1 MPVRVEHRR
10 DTNEACAT
18 DGCLDFAR
26 HERRFHVS
34 TDQLGFLPD
43 RLARISD
50 HIQTNY
56 LDNGKL
62 PFASLLIGR
71 GDDIALNWSSG
82 VAEDAIFRI
91 ASMTKPVTSVAFM
104 RLVEQGKVALTDP
117 VAKYIPEFAKLG
129 VFVAG
134 GGNIPFVS
142 RPPTTPMRIVDVLR
156 HTTGFTYSFQERSN
170 IDAAYRKTDVES
182 WNKSTSQS
190 FIDTLA
196 QIPLEFDPGT
206 QWNYS
211 VSTDVLG
218 ILIERISGQS
228 LADYF
233 SQHIFGPLG
242 MDDTFFT
249 VPAEK
254 AERIPECFAFDPE
267 TKMALFDEAGADSL
281 WAKGWSFNSGGGGL
295 ASTVAD
301 YHRFSRMLLNGG
313 ALDGVQI
320 ISPKTLELMTAN
332 HLPGGQDLTQMSKS
346 LFSEAEMAGIG
357 FGLGFATT
365 IDSAAT
371 LTPCSTGD
379 FYWGG
384 MYSTAFFVDPVE
396 DIIMIFMTQLMP
408 SSTYPVRREIKT
420 MIYSALAA

>member
-1 MPVRVEHRR
+1 MSAE
-10 DTNEACAT
+10 D
-18 DGCLDFAR
+18 
-26 HERRFHVS
+26 
-34 TDQLGFLPD
+34 LGFVPD
-43 RLARISD
+43 RLARIPEF
-50 HIQTNY
+50 IQTQY
-56 LDNGKL
+56 LDSGKL
-62 PFASLLIGR
+62 PFAALLVGR
-71 GDDIALNWSSG
+71 GDDIALQWSSG
-82 VAEDAIFRI
+82 VADDAIFRI
-91 ASMTKPVTSVAFM
+91 ASMTKPITSVAFM
-104 RLVEQGKVALTDP
+104 QLVEQGKVALTDP

-134 GGNIPFVS
+134 GGNVPFVS
-142 RPPTTPMRIVDVLR
+142 RPPTTQMRIVDLLR
-156 HTTGFTYSFQERSN
+156 HTAGFTYSFQEQGN

-182 WNKSTSQS
+182 WTKNTSQS

-218 ILIERISGQS
+218 VLVERISGQS
-228 LADYF
+228 LPDYF
-233 SQHIFGPLG
+233 QTHIFAPLG
-242 MDDTFFT
+242 MTDTAFC
-249 VPAEK
+249 VPADK
-254 AERIPECFAFDPE
+254 APRIPEGFGFDPD
-267 TKMALFDEAGADSL
+267 TKMKLFDKAGSESA

-295 ASTVAD
+295 ASSMSD
-301 YHRFSRMLLNGG
+301 YHRFCRMLLNGG

-320 ISPKTLELMTAN
+320 LSPKTIELMTAN
-332 HLPGGQDLTQMSKS
+332 HIPGGQDLTQMSKS

>member
-1 MPVRVEHRR
+1 MSAE
-10 DTNEACAT
+10 D
-18 DGCLDFAR
+18 
-26 HERRFHVS
+26 
-34 TDQLGFLPD
+34 LGFVSD
-43 RLARISD
+43 RLARIPDFLQS
-50 HIQTNY
+50 QY
-56 LDNGKL
+56 LDSGKL
-62 PFASLLIGR
+62 PFASLLVGR
-71 GDDIALNWSSG
+71 GDEIALQWNSG
-82 VAEDAIFRI
+82 VADDAIFRI
-91 ASMTKPVTSVAFM
+91 ASMTKPITSVAFM
-104 RLVEQGKVALTDP
+104 QLVEQGKVALSEP
-117 VAKYIPEFAKLG
+117 VAKYIPEFARLG

-134 GGNIPFVS
+134 GGNVPFVS
-142 RPPTTPMRIVDVLR
+142 RPPTTPLRIIDLLR
-156 HTTGFTYSFQERSN
+156 HTSGFTYSFQERSN

-182 WNKSTSQS
+182 WSKNTSKS

-211 VSTDVLG
+211 VSTDIVG
-218 ILIERISGQS
+218 ILVERISGQS
-228 LADYF
+228 LPDYF
-233 SQHIFGPLG
+233 SEHIFGPLG
-242 MDDTFFT
+242 MDDTFFC

-254 AERIPECFAFDPE
+254 ADRIPEGYAFDAE
-267 TKMALFDEAGADSL
+267 TTMKLFDKAGSESL
-281 WAKGWSFNSGGGGL
+281 WTRGWSFNSGGGGL
-295 ASTVAD
+295 ASSVAD
-301 YHRFSRMLLNGG
+301 YHRFCRMLLNGG
-313 ALDGVQI
+313 ALEGVQI

-332 HLPGGQDLTQMSKS
+332 HIPGGQDLTKMSKS
-346 LFSEAEMAGIG
+346 MFSEAEMAGIG

-371 LTPCSTGD
+371 MIPCSNGD

>member
-1 MPVRVEHRR
+1 MSAE
-10 DTNEACAT
+10 E
-18 DGCLDFAR
+18 
-26 HERRFHVS
+26 
-34 TDQLGFLPD
+34 LGFLPD
-43 RLARISD
+43 RLTRITD
-50 HIQTNY
+50 FIQANY
-56 LDNGKL
+56 LDTGKL
-62 PFASLLIGR
+62 PFASLLVGR
-71 GDDIALNWSSG
+71 GDDIALSWSSG
-82 VAEDAIFRI
+82 VADDAIFRI
-91 ASMTKPVTSVAFM
+91 ASMTKPITSVAFM
-104 RLVEQGKVALTDP
+104 QLVEQGKVALTDP

-134 GGNIPFVS
+134 GGNVPFVS
-142 RPPTTPMRIVDVLR
+142 LPPTAPMRIVDLLR
-156 HTTGFTYSFQERSN
+156 HTSGLTYSFQERSN

-182 WNKSTSQS
+182 WSKSNSQS

-218 ILIERISGQS
+218 VIVERISGQS
-228 LADYF
+228 LPDYF
-233 SQHIFGPLG
+233 QEHIFAPLG
-242 MDDTFFT
+242 MNDTFFT
-249 VPAEK
+249 VPADK
-254 AERIPECFAFDPE
+254 ASRIPECFAFDAE
-267 TKMALFDEAGADSL
+267 TKTKLFDKAGAESL
-281 WAKGWSFNSGGGGL
+281 WTKGWSFNSGGGGL
-295 ASTVAD
+295 ASTMAD

-313 ALDGVQI
+313 ALDSVQI
-320 ISPKTLELMTAN
+320 ISPKTLELMTSN
-332 HLPGGQDLTQMSKS
+332 HLPGGKDLTQLSKS

>member
-1 MPVRVEHRR
+1 MNAA
-10 DTNEACAT
+10 D
-18 DGCLDFAR
+18 
-26 HERRFHVS
+26 
-34 TDQLGFLPD
+34 LGFLPD
-43 RLARISD
+43 RLQRISD

-62 PFASLLIGR
+62 PFASLLVGR
-71 GDDIALNWSSG
+71 GDDIALQWSSG
-82 VAEDAIFRI
+82 VADDAIFRI

-104 RLVEQGKVALTDP
+104 QLVEQGKVALTDP

-134 GGNIPFVS
+134 GGNLPFVT
-142 RPPTTPMRIVDVLR
+142 RPPSAPMRIVDVLR
-156 HTTGFTYSFQERSN
+156 HTSGFTYSFQERSN
-170 IDAAYRKTDVES
+170 VDAAYRKTDVES
-182 WNKSTSQS
+182 WNKNSSQS

-196 QIPLEFDPGT
+196 QIPLEFDPGS

-233 SQHIFGPLG
+233 SEHIFAPLG
-242 MDDTFFT
+242 MKDTFFT
-249 VPAEK
+249 VPADK
-254 AERIPECFAFDPE
+254 ASRIPQCFAFDPS
-267 TKMALFDEAGADSL
+267 TKIKLFDEAGAGSL
-281 WAKGWSFNSGGGGL
+281 WTKGWSFNSGGGGL
-295 ASTVAD
+295 ASTVSD
-301 YHRFSRMLLNGG
+301 YHRFCRMLLSGG

-320 ISPKTLELMTAN
+320 ISPVTLDLMTAN
-332 HLPGGQDLTQMSKS
+332 HLPDGKDLTQLSKS

-365 IDSAAT
+365 IDSVAT

>member
-1 MPVRVEHRR
+1 MIA
-10 DTNEACAT
+10 NE
-18 DGCLDFAR
+18 
-26 HERRFHVS
+26 
-34 TDQLGFLPD
+34 LGFLPD
-43 RLARISD
+43 RLQRISG

-71 GDDIALNWSSG
+71 GDDIALQWSSG
-82 VAEDAIFRI
+82 VADDAIFRI
-91 ASMTKPVTSVAFM
+91 ASMTKPITSVAFM
-104 RLVEQGKVALTDP
+104 QLVEQGKVALTDP

-142 RPPTTPMRIVDVLR
+142 RPPATPMRIVDVLR
-156 HTTGFTYSFQERSN
+156 HTSGFTYSFQERSN
-170 IDAAYRKTDVES
+170 VDAAYRKTDIES
-182 WNKSTSQS
+182 WTKATSQS

-218 ILIERISGQS
+218 ILIERISGQA

-233 SQHIFGPLG
+233 NEHIFAPLG
-242 MDDTFFT
+242 MDDTSFH
-249 VPAEK
+249 VPSEK
-254 AERIPECFAFDPE
+254 AARIPQCFAFDAE
-267 TKMALFDEAGADSL
+267 TKMKLFDESGANSL

-301 YHRFSRMLLNGG
+301 YHLFCRMLLNGG

-371 LTPCSTGD
+371 MIPCSTGD

>member
-1 MPVRVEHRR
+1 MSAE
-10 DTNEACAT
+10 D
-18 DGCLDFAR
+18 
-26 HERRFHVS
+26 
-34 TDQLGFLPD
+34 LGFVSD
-43 RLARISD
+43 RLARIPAF
-50 HIQTNY
+50 IQANY
-56 LDNGKL
+56 LDNKKL

-71 GDDIALNWSSG
+71 GDDIALQWNSG
-82 VAEDAIFRI
+82 VADDAIFRI

-104 RLVEQGKVALTDP
+104 QLVEQGKVALTDP
-117 VAKYIPEFAKLG
+117 VAKYIPEFAQLG

-134 GGNIPFVS
+134 GGNVPFVS
-142 RPPTTPMRIVDVLR
+142 RPPTSPMRVVDLLR
-156 HTTGFTYSFQERSN
+156 HTAGFTYSFQERSN

-182 WNKSTSQS
+182 WSKSTSQS

-211 VSTDVLG
+211 VATDVLG
-218 ILIERISGQS
+218 ILVERISGQS
-228 LADYF
+228 LPDYF
-233 SQHIFGPLG
+233 QTHIFAPLG
-242 MDDTFFT
+242 MSDTFFT
-249 VPAEK
+249 VPADK
-254 AERIPECFAFDPE
+254 ASRIPEGFAFDPE
-267 TKMALFDEAGADSL
+267 KKMKLFDKAGTESA
-281 WAKGWSFNSGGGGL
+281 WTKGWSFNSGGGGL
-295 ASTVAD
+295 ASSIAD
-301 YHRFSRMLLNGG
+301 YHRFCRMLLNGG
-313 ALDGVQI
+313 ALDGTQI
-320 ISPKTLELMTAN
+320 LSPKTIELMTAN
-332 HLPGGQDLTQMSKS
+332 HIPGGQDLTQMSKS

-396 DIIMIFMTQLMP
+396 DIIIIFMTQLMP

>member
-1 MPVRVEHRR
+1 MSAE
-10 DTNEACAT
+10 D
-18 DGCLDFAR
+18 
-26 HERRFHVS
+26 
-34 TDQLGFLPD
+34 LGFVPD
-43 RLARISD
+43 RLARIPAF
-50 HIQTNY
+50 IQTQY
-56 LDNGKL
+56 LDSGKL
-62 PFASLLIGR
+62 PFAALLVGR
-71 GDDIALNWSSG
+71 GDDIALQWSSG
-82 VAEDAIFRI
+82 VADDAIFRI
-91 ASMTKPVTSVAFM
+91 ASMTKPITSVAFM
-104 RLVEQGKVALTDP
+104 QLVEQGKVALTDP

-134 GGNIPFVS
+134 GGNVPFVS
-142 RPPTTPMRIVDVLR
+142 RPPTTQMRIVDLLR
-156 HTTGFTYSFQERSN
+156 HTAGFTYSFQEQGN

-182 WNKSTSQS
+182 WTKNTSQS

-218 ILIERISGQS
+218 VLVERISGQS
-228 LADYF
+228 LPDYF
-233 SQHIFGPLG
+233 QTHIFAPLG
-242 MDDTFFT
+242 MTDTAFC
-249 VPAEK
+249 VSADK
-254 AERIPECFAFDPE
+254 APRIPEGFGFDPD
-267 TKMALFDEAGADSL
+267 TKMKLFDKSGSESA

-295 ASTVAD
+295 ASSMSD
-301 YHRFSRMLLNGG
+301 YHRFCRMLLNGG

-320 ISPKTLELMTAN
+320 LSPKTIELMTAN
-332 HLPGGQDLTQMSKS
+332 HIPGGQDLTQMSKS

>member
-1 MPVRVEHRR
+1 MSAE
-10 DTNEACAT
+10 E
-18 DGCLDFAR
+18 
-26 HERRFHVS
+26 
-34 TDQLGFLPD
+34 LGFISD
-43 RLARISD
+43 RLARIPAF
-50 HIQTNY
+50 IQANY
-56 LDNGKL
+56 IDNGKL
-62 PFASLLIGR
+62 PFAALLIGR
-71 GDDIALNWSSG
+71 GDDIALQWNSG

-91 ASMTKPVTSVAFM
+91 ASMTKPITSVAFM
-104 RLVEQGKVALTDP
+104 QLVEQGKVALTDP
-117 VAKYIPEFAKLG
+117 VAKYIPEFAQLG

-134 GGNIPFVS
+134 GGNVPFVS
-142 RPPTTPMRIVDVLR
+142 RPPTTPMRVVDLLR
-156 HTTGFTYSFQERSN
+156 HTAGFTYSFQERGN

-182 WNKSTSQS
+182 WSKSTSQS
-190 FIDTLA
+190 FLDTLA

-211 VSTDVLG
+211 VATDIVG
-218 ILIERISGQS
+218 ILVERISGQS
-228 LADYF
+228 LPDYF
-233 SQHIFGPLG
+233 QTHIFAPLG
-242 MDDTFFT
+242 MTDTFFT
-249 VPAEK
+249 VPADK
-254 AERIPECFAFDPE
+254 APRIPEGFAFDPE
-267 TKMALFDEAGADSL
+267 KKMKLFDKAGAESA
-281 WAKGWSFNSGGGGL
+281 WTKGWSFNSGGGGL
-295 ASTVAD
+295 ASSVSD
-301 YHRFSRMLLNGG
+301 YHRFCRMLLNGG

-320 ISPKTLELMTAN
+320 LSPKTIELMTAN
-332 HLPGGQDLTQMSKS
+332 HIPGGQDLTQMSKS

>member
-1 MPVRVEHRR
+1 MSAE
-10 DTNEACAT
+10 D
-18 DGCLDFAR
+18 
-26 HERRFHVS
+26 
-34 TDQLGFLPD
+34 LGFVSD
-43 RLARISD
+43 RLARIPEF
-50 HIQTNY
+50 IQTNY

-62 PFASLLIGR
+62 PFASVLVGR
-71 GDDIALNWSSG
+71 GDDIALQWSSG
-82 VAEDAIFRI
+82 VTEDAIFRI
-91 ASMTKPVTSVAFM
+91 ASMTKPITSVAFM
-104 RLVEQGKVALTDP
+104 QLVEQGKVALTDP
-117 VAKYIPEFAKLG
+117 VAKYIPEFAQLG

-134 GGNIPFVS
+134 GGNVPFVS
-142 RPPTTPMRIVDVLR
+142 RPPKTPLRVVDLLR
-156 HTTGFTYSFQERSN
+156 HTAGFTYSFQERSN

-182 WNKSTSQS
+182 WTKSTSQS

-218 ILIERISGQS
+218 ILVERISGLS
-228 LADYF
+228 LPEYF
-233 SQHIFGPLG
+233 QTHIFAPLG
-242 MDDTFFT
+242 MTDTFFR
-249 VPAEK
+249 VPADK
-254 AERIPECFAFDPE
+254 AARIPEGFAFDPE
-267 TKMALFDEAGADSL
+267 KKMKLFDKAGAESL
-281 WAKGWSFNSGGGGL
+281 WTKGWSFNSGGGGL
-295 ASTVAD
+295 ASSVAD
-301 YHRFSRMLLNGG
+301 YHRFCRMLLNGG
-313 ALDGVQI
+313 ALDGVQVL
-320 ISPKTLELMTAN
+320 SPKTIELMTAN
-332 HLPGGQDLTQMSKS
+332 HIPGGQDLTQMSKS

-371 LTPCSTGD
+371 LTPCSNGD

-408 SSTYPVRREIKT
+408 SSTYPIRREIKT

>member
-1 MPVRVEHRR
+1 M
-10 DTNEACAT
+10 TAT
-18 DGCLDFAR
+18 D
-26 HERRFHVS
+26 
-34 TDQLGFLPD
+34 LGFLPD
-43 RLARISD
+43 RLARITD
-50 HIQTNY
+50 FIQTNY

-62 PFASLLIGR
+62 PFASLLVGR

-82 VAEDAIFRI
+82 VADDAIFRI

-104 RLVEQGKVALTDP
+104 QLVEQGKVALTEP

-134 GGNIPFVS
+134 GGNVPFVS
-142 RPPTTPMRIVDVLR
+142 RPPASPMRIVDVLR
-156 HTTGFTYSFQERSN
+156 HTAGFTYSFQERSN

-182 WNKSTSQS
+182 WTRNTSQS

-196 QIPLEFDPGT
+196 QIPLEFDPGS

-218 ILIERISGQS
+218 VLVERISGQS
-228 LADYF
+228 LPDYF
-233 SQHIFGPLG
+233 RDHIFAPLG
-242 MDDTFFT
+242 MNDTFFT
-249 VPAEK
+249 VPADK
-254 AERIPECFAFDPE
+254 AARLPQCFAFDAN
-267 TKMALFDEAGADSL
+267 TTMKLFDGAGSDSL

-295 ASTVAD
+295 ASSVAD
-301 YHRFSRMLLNGG
+301 YHRFCRMLLNGG
-313 ALDGVQI
+313 GLDGVQI
-320 ISPKTLELMTAN
+320 ISPKTLELMIAN
-332 HLPGGQDLTQMSKS
+332 HLPGGKDLTQLSKS

>member
-1 MPVRVEHRR
+1 MSAE
-10 DTNEACAT
+10 E
-18 DGCLDFAR
+18 
-26 HERRFHVS
+26 
-34 TDQLGFLPD
+34 LGFLPD
-43 RLARISD
+43 RLARITD
-50 HIQTNY
+50 FVQANY

-62 PFASLLIGR
+62 PFASLLVGR

-82 VAEDAIFRI
+82 VADDAIFRI

-104 RLVEQGKVALTDP
+104 QLVEQGKVALTDP

-134 GGNIPFVS
+134 GGNVPFVS
-142 RPPTTPMRIVDVLR
+142 RPPASPMRIVDVLR
-156 HTTGFTYSFQERSN
+156 HTAGFTYSFQERSN
-170 IDAAYRKTDVES
+170 NDAAYRKTDVES
-182 WNKSTSQS
+182 WTRSTSQS

-196 QIPLEFDPGT
+196 QIPLEFDPGS

-218 ILIERISGQS
+218 ILVERISGQS
-228 LADYF
+228 LPDYF
-233 SQHIFGPLG
+233 RDHIFAPLG
-242 MDDTFFT
+242 MNDTFFT
-249 VPAEK
+249 VPADK
-254 AERIPECFAFDPE
+254 AARLPQCFAFDAE
-267 TKMALFDEAGADSL
+267 KKMKLFDGGGADSL

-295 ASTVAD
+295 ASSVAD
-301 YHRFSRMLLNGG
+301 YHRFCRMLLNGG

-332 HLPGGQDLTQMSKS
+332 HLPGGQDLTKMSKS

-420 MIYSALAA
+420 MIYSALAS

>member
-1 MPVRVEHRR
+1 MSAE
-10 DTNEACAT
+10 E
-18 DGCLDFAR
+18 
-26 HERRFHVS
+26 
-34 TDQLGFLPD
+34 LGFLPD
-43 RLARISD
+43 RLTRITD
-50 HIQTNY
+50 FIQANY

-62 PFASLLIGR
+62 PFASLLVGR
-71 GDDIALNWSSG
+71 GDDIALSWSSG

-91 ASMTKPVTSVAFM
+91 ASMTKPITSVAFM
-104 RLVEQGKVALTDP
+104 QLVEQGKVALTDP

-134 GGNIPFVS
+134 GGNVPFVS
-142 RPPTTPMRIVDVLR
+142 RPPTAPMRIVDLLR
-156 HTTGFTYSFQERSN
+156 HTSGFTYSFQERSN

-182 WNKSTSQS
+182 WTKSTSQS

-218 ILIERISGQS
+218 IIIERISGQS
-228 LADYF
+228 LPDYF
-233 SQHIFGPLG
+233 GEHIFTPLG
-242 MDDTFFT
+242 MDDTFFK

-254 AERIPECFAFDPE
+254 ASRIPFGFAFDADI
-267 TKMALFDEAGADSL
+267 KMKQFDGDGIDSA
-281 WAKGWSFNSGGGGL
+281 WTKGWSFNSGGGGL

-301 YHRFSRMLLNGG
+301 YHRFCRMLLNGG

-332 HLPGGQDLTQMSKS
+332 HIPGGQDLTQMSKS

-371 LTPCSTGD
+371 LTPCSAGD

>member
-1 MPVRVEHRR
+1 MSAE
-10 DTNEACAT
+10 E
-18 DGCLDFAR
+18 
-26 HERRFHVS
+26 
-34 TDQLGFLPD
+34 LGFLPD
-43 RLARISD
+43 RLARITD
-50 HIQTNY
+50 FVQANY

-62 PFASLLIGR
+62 PFASLLVGR

-82 VAEDAIFRI
+82 VADDAIFRI

-104 RLVEQGKVALTDP
+104 QLVEQGKVALTDP

-134 GGNIPFVS
+134 GGNLPFVS
-142 RPPTTPMRIVDVLR
+142 RPPASPMRIVDVLR
-156 HTTGFTYSFQERSN
+156 HTAGFTYSFQERSN

-182 WNKSTSQS
+182 WTRSTSQS

-196 QIPLEFDPGT
+196 QIPLEFDPGS

-218 ILIERISGQS
+218 ILVERISGQS
-228 LADYF
+228 LPDYF
-233 SQHIFGPLG
+233 RDHIFAPLG
-242 MDDTFFT
+242 MNDTFFT
-249 VPAEK
+249 VPADK
-254 AERIPECFAFDPE
+254 AARLPQCFAFDAE
-267 TKMALFDEAGADSL
+267 KKMKLFDGGGADSL

-295 ASTVAD
+295 ASSVAD
-301 YHRFSRMLLNGG
+301 YHRFCRMLLNGG

-332 HLPGGQDLTQMSKS
+332 HLPGGQDLTKMSKS

-420 MIYSALAA
+420 MIYSALAS

>member
-1 MPVRVEHRR
+1 
-10 DTNEACAT
+10 
-18 DGCLDFAR
+18 
-26 HERRFHVS
+26 VS
-34 TDQLGFLPD
+34 ASDLGFVPD
-43 RLARISD
+43 RLQRISD

-62 PFASLLIGR
+62 PFASLLVGR

-82 VAEDAIFRI
+82 IAQDAIFRI

-104 RLVEQGKVALTDP
+104 QLVEQGKVALTDP
-117 VAKYIPEFAKLG
+117 VAKYIPEFARLG

-134 GGNIPFVS
+134 GGNVPFVS
-142 RPPTTPMRIVDVLR
+142 RPPVTPMRIVDVLR
-156 HTTGFTYSFQERSN
+156 HTSGLTYSFQERSN
-170 IDAAYRKTDVES
+170 IDAAYRKTNVES
-182 WNKSTSQS
+182 WTKSTSQS

-218 ILIERISGQS
+218 ILIERISGKS
-228 LADYF
+228 LSDYF
-233 SQHIFGPLG
+233 CQHIFAPLG
-242 MDDTFFT
+242 MGDTFFH
-249 VPAEK
+249 VPADK
-254 AERIPECFAFDPE
+254 ASRIPQCFAFDPE
-267 TKMALFDEAGADSL
+267 TKMKLFDEAGTDSL

-301 YHRFSRMLLNGG
+301 YHRFCRMLLNGG
-313 ALDGVQI
+313 ALDGIQI

-332 HLPGGQDLTQMSKS
+332 HLPGGKDLTQLSKS

-384 MYSTAFFVDPVE
+384 MYSTAFFVDPIE

-408 SSTYPVRREIKT
+408 SSTYPIRREIKT